1 MKKPKRKSKRE
12 FGKTIVYKGE
22 RRIMGELVVDCP
34 KCVVPME
41 KKTNGKFV
49 IDACPKCRG
58 IFLDKREIDNIA
70 HQGFFNYVMAYFK
83 RPKRVER

>member
-1 MKKPKRKSKRE
+1 MKKSKGKSKL
-12 FGKTIVYKGE
+12 GKTISYKGE
-22 RRIMGELVVDCP
+22 RRIMGEFAILCP
-34 KCVVPME
+34 KCHVEMD